1 MSEEYTERST
11 ERGATS
17 RDQIDSADR
26 LTGGYGGEPE
36 EELEAEATSG
46 TSAPR
51 DLGSSSD
58 DSGLTAGGTDT
69 SVDPQV
75 DDAP

>member
-1 MSEEYTERST
+1 MSEERTDEST
-11 ERGATS
+11 RRGAAGS
-17 RDQIDSADR
+17 DPIDSADR

-36 EELEAEATSG
+36 EEIEAEATSG

-51 DLGSSSD
+51 DLGSSSN

-69 SVDPQV
+69 TVDPDV
-75 DDAP
+75 DDAS